1 MHVCEWD
8 LVAYGVKHAKRG
20 TKARGRVPWRY
31 HTGRVGVPG
40 VTLQEVIEEARR
52 LYPDLSIKPA
62 TARKW
67 IERSLLPNPTVE
79 ARGGRQGNRA
89 HYPDD
94 SPAQMAVAAHLQDSG
109 FTQRQIAQARR
120 IVLEGVPVD
129 DVIPLEDGRLHDTA
143 ITMVRAVRTYASA
156 LAQAR
161 AGGMLDSST
170 MPGSIEHKWELSPHT
185 TPSGKI
191 LYHCPV
197 CGLYDPA
204 PVKPKFENR
213 ACVAGKY
220 ADRWEA
226 VPREDGNGCIVRV
239 R

>member
-1 MHVCEWD
+1 
-8 LVAYGVKHAKRG
+8 
-20 TKARGRVPWRY
+20 
-31 HTGRVGVPG
+31 
-40 VTLQEVIEEARR
+40 
-52 LYPDLSIKPA
+52 
-62 TARKW
+62 
-67 IERSLLPNPTVE
+67 
-79 ARGGRQGNRA
+79 
-89 HYPDD
+89 
-94 SPAQMAVAAHLQDSG
+94 MAVAAHLQDSG
-109 FTQRQIAQARR
+109 FTQRQVAQARR

-170 MPGSIEHKWELSPHT
+170 MPGSIKHKWELSPHT

-220 ADRWEA
+220 ADRWEV
-226 VPREDGNGCIVRV
+226 VPREDGHGCIVRV

>member
-1 MHVCEWD
+1 M
-8 LVAYGVKHAKRG
+8 
-20 TKARGRVPWRY
+20 T
-31 HTGRVGVPG
+31 
-40 VTLQEVIEEARR
+40 IEEAIKQARA
-52 LYPDLSIKPA
+52 LYPDLIIKPA
-62 TARKW
+62 TAYKW
-67 IERSLLPNPTVE
+67 TERGLLPSPDVRSL
-79 ARGGRQGNRA
+79 GGRQGTKA
-89 HYPDD
+89 EYSDD
-94 SPAQMAVAAHLQDSG
+94 WPAQLAAAA
-109 FTQRQIAQARR
+109 FTTSQGYTQKQVAQARR

-220 ADRWEA
+220 ADHWEV